1 MRCARCQR
9 SIKGAFTWHLG
20 YPIGPVCAE
29 KMALK
34 PEKKERAKVVRDTK
48 TLDLFKQDQSTDTN

>member
-1 MRCARCQR
+1 MRCARCRR

-29 KMALK
+29 KMALTN
-34 PEKKERAKVVRDTK
+34 KKERAKVVRDNQTF
-48 TLDLFKQDQSTDTN
+48 DLFKQDQLTDTK

>member
-1 MRCARCQR
+1 MRCARCHR

-20 YPIGPVCAE
+20 HPIGPVCAE

-34 PEKKERAKVVRDTK
+34 DKKERARVVRDTK
-48 TLDLFKQDQSTDTN
+48 TLDLFKQDQSTDTK